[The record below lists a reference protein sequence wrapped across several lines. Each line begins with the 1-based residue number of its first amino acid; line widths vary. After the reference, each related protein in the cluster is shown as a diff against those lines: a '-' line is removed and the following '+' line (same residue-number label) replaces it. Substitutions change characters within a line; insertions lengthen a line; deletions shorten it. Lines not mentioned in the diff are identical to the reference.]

1 MASIVRSSV
10 RTKSGTE
17 QVAEPSSDRAMR
29 FNLSPEQADPPS
41 SCSLQACLTPPVED
55 SVRSDLRLM
64 LKLGPDQNMMLPP
77 SLLVTLP
84 LRIAQCFSRWVAS
97 TWEPSRLIFY
107 FNVLSLTGVAR
118 MVSIVRA
125 SNEHLPQCG
134 HLIDAACRV
143 PRAQE
148 TIGPTRFS
156 PTPGGVRS
164 RLGWSTTGPALL
176 IGDHPRCL

>member
-1 MASIVRSSV
+1 MALPMRSLKAMASIVRSSV

-64 LKLGPDQNMMLPP
+64 LRLGPDQNMMLPP
-77 SLLVTLP
+77 SLLVTLS

-97 TWEPSRLIFY
+97 TWEPSRLQRGPY
-107 FNVLSLTGVAR
+107 TGRGAKPAGLVGDRTRSFNWRSPAAPVA
-118 MVSIVRA
+118 
-125 SNEHLPQCG
+125 G
-134 HLIDAACRV
+134 
-143 PRAQE
+143 
-148 TIGPTRFS
+148 
-156 PTPGGVRS
+156 
-164 RLGWSTTGPALL
+164 
-176 IGDHPRCL
+176 